1 MSSFTL
7 LIIFVFVG
15 AWLRSQAAALRSQL
29 DVLFLINHP
38 VVQMIIIAA
47 DSTTM
52 SGQNNN
58 NNNNDDDDD
67 DDDTI
72 MTHPEWVNVTSPGP
86 HDLINFLEV
95 FLVVSSFT
103 FLPSAYMR
111 RRKGF
116 EMLR

>member
-1 MSSFTL
+1 
-7 LIIFVFVG
+7 
-15 AWLRSQAAALRSQL
+15 
-29 DVLFLINHP
+29 
-38 VVQMIIIAA
+38 
-47 DSTTM
+47 M

-58 NNNNDDDDD
+58 D

-72 MTHPEWVNVTSPGP
+72 MTHPEWVNVISPGSSHPGP
-86 HDLINFLEV
+86 HNLINFLEV

-116 EMLR
+116 EMLRKMLTNEYTV